1 MAKAII
7 KLAYK
12 QVIDASSTGSFEK
25 SVLFA
30 SYQEFLLKSQAY
42 NPGNRLKT
50 FSEMKNNDGRAN
62 SLHYKLS
69 FSVGYCIEMLKNTIP
84 GLTDSLGNNVLF
96 EVPKFELIASDITS
110 IDAHKVAIIYTT
122 GDLTLLNTFSEYM
135 VLALPDSTET
145 FTLKMQDNL
154 SVISYKEV
162 DQQININHNSVLA
175 NY

>member
-1 MAKAII
+1 MAKAIV

-12 QVIDASSTGSFEK
+12 QVIDASSTGNFEK

-84 GLTDSLGNNVLF
+84 GITDNLGNNILF
-96 EVPKFELIASDITS
+96 EVPRFELIASDITT

-122 GDLTLLNTFSEYM
+122 GDLTLLNTFGEYM
-135 VLALPDSTET
+135 VLALPDSAET
-145 FTLKMQDNL
+145 FTVKMQDKL
-154 SVISYKEV
+154 SVINYKEV
-162 DQQININHNSVLA
+162 DVRTNANSNAALG
-175 NY
+175 YY

>member
-1 MAKAII
+1 MANAIV

-12 QVIDASSTGSFEK
+12 QVIDASSTGNFEK

-50 FSEMKNNDGRAN
+50 FSEIKNNDGRAN

-84 GLTDSLGNNVLF
+84 GITDNLGNNILF
-96 EVPKFELIASDITS
+96 EVPRFELIASDITT

-122 GDLTLLNTFSEYM
+122 GDLTLLNTFGEYM
-135 VLALPDSTET
+135 VLALPDSAET
-145 FTLKMQDNL
+145 FTVKMQDKL
-154 SVISYKEV
+154 SVINYKEV
-162 DQQININHNSVLA
+162 DVRTNANSNAALG
-175 NY
+175 YY

>member
-84 GLTDSLGNNVLF
+84 GLKDSLGNDILF
-96 EVPKFELIASDITS
+96 EIPKFELIASDITS

-122 GDLTLLNTFSEYM
+122 GDLTLVNAFGEYM

-162 DQQININHNSVLA
+162 DKQTNINHNSVLA